1 MCARALLLLYMV
13 IAVRRK
19 AEALSLIGRGGFRR
33 VAVSGTGAMEGERAR
48 ESKQEGGR
56 STGCGDIR
64 VDVAAG

>member
-1 MCARALLLLYMV
+1 MV

-33 VAVSGTGAMEGERAR
+33 VAVSGAGAMEGERAR
-48 ESKQEGGR
+48 ERKREGGREKGR